1 MTVAELKAFLIW
13 STAVNYGVLFLW
25 FGAFALAHD
34 WVYRMHSR
42 WFRLSVEQFDV
53 LHYAGVAMYK
63 IGIIL
68 LNVAPLVALYI
79 VF

>member
-13 STAVNYGVLFLW
+13 STVVNYGVLLLW
-25 FGAFALAHD
+25 FGAFSLAHD

-53 LHYAGVAMYK
+53 LNYAGVAVYK